1 MIFPLFCR
9 VLPSAEVDPPQLQLL
24 HSHSSAL
31 KLYMVILQDCLCLFT
46 SVSGLWLATLA
57 LDSAHLSNLLFLAS
71 FSPSFFSS
79 SLIIH
84 SSPPPSSLS
93 SAVFENALRRCV
105 VHCSGG
111 VKLIEI
117 GERKNRKS
125 DAHQSALMLL
135 YSKWQP
141 YMNSMV
147 TNHVEP

>member
-1 MIFPLFCR
+1 MMIFPLFCR

-24 HSHSSAL
+24 HSHSCAL

-46 SVSGLWLATLA
+46 SVSRLWMATLA

-84 SSPPPSSLS
+84 SSPPPSS
-93 SAVFENALRRCV
+93 AVFENAHRRCV

-111 VKLIEI
+111 VKLTEI
-117 GERKNRKS
+117 GERNNRKS
-125 DAHQSALMLL
+125 DAQQSALMLL
-135 YSKWQP
+135 YSK
-141 YMNSMV
+141 
-147 TNHVEP
+147 